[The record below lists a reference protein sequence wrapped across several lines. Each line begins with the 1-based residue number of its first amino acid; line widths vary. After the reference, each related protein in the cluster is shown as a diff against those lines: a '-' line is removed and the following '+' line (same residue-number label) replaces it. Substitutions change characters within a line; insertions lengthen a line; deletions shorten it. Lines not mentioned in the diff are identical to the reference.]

1 MALPILEATR
11 YTCELPIS
19 KQEVEYRPFLVK
31 EQKHLLIAGESEDS
45 KVINKSVVD
54 LIQSCVYTELD
65 LKKIPISDVE
75 YLFVQIRIKSAGETS
90 SVTMPCEKCEE
101 RTPIEIDL
109 SKLEMNMTIP
119 DPHIKLTDTMGMYM
133 TYPNMIDIDMKTT
146 LSEAEQIFKVMSSCI
161 ESIYDGEE
169 VYTRDDMDPKELEA
183 FIDSMN
189 TDQFAELNDY
199 MTNIPRLEQKI
210 SFECNTCN
218 THNEAVLKGLSDFF

>member
-1 MALPILEATR
+1 MTLPTINTPTYELEI
-11 YTCELPIS
+11 PSS
-19 KQEVEYRPFLVK
+19 KDKLTYRPFLVK

-146 LSEAEQIFKVMSSCI
+146 GARLGMKPLIGISHFSKNTSMK
-161 ESIYDGEE
+161 
-169 VYTRDDMDPKELEA
+169 TMD
-183 FIDSMN
+183 IN
-189 TDQFAELNDY
+189 
-199 MTNIPRLEQKI
+199 
-210 SFECNTCN
+210 
-218 THNEAVLKGLSDFF
+218 

>member
-1 MALPILEATR
+1 MR
-11 YTCELPIS
+11 
-19 KQEVEYRPFLVK
+19 
-31 EQKHLLIAGESEDS
+31 
-45 KVINKSVVD
+45 
-54 LIQSCVYTELD
+54 
-65 LKKIPISDVE
+65 
-75 YLFVQIRIKSAGETS
+75 
-90 SVTMPCEKCEE
+90 
-101 RTPIEIDL
+101 
-109 SKLEMNMTIP
+109 
-119 DPHIKLTDTMGMYM
+119 
-133 TYPNMIDIDMKTT
+133 DIDMKTT
-146 LSEAEQIFKVMSSCI
+146 LSVAEQIFKVMSSCI